1 MLTGKPLVNQRSVDN
16 WGTFKEVL
24 NCFMAQK
31 LKQNAIFSFLVS
43 KKKKKSACHCVWLSK
58 ISLLSPN
65 VYV

>member
-1 MLTGKPLVNQRSVDN
+1 
-16 WGTFKEVL
+16 
-24 NCFMAQK
+24 MAQK

-65 VYV
+65 VYVWKIKSCNIDVA

>member
-43 KKKKKSACHCVWLSK
+43 KKK
-58 ISLLSPN
+58 ISFLLCLIE
-65 VYV
+65 

>member
-43 KKKKKSACHCVWLSK
+43 KKKKSACHCVWLSK